1 MTALQDVAAQESQ
14 EIDVSQGGNDSQ
26 ERDWETEARDLGW
39 RPEEDFKGDKS
50 LWVDAQT
57 FVKRGEE
64 VMPILK
70 SQLKTLKGE
79 LAEMRKEFRKAN
91 EFFSNS
97 EQRGY
102 ERAMADIQAKAEAA
116 AEVGDKAGVRAALEK
131 AAKLNKPTEAPKAEQ
146 ISREDLANWFAD
158 NPWYKSDHS
167 KTAFADL
174 IGEELAEK
182 RGGNLTKDDFDEIT
196 RRVDERF
203 AEKSRAKSAV
213 EGSTPRTTKRG
224 EKTLADLPPEARRQA
239 EKWERDG
246 ICSTKDYLKNYQW
259 DS

>member
-158 NPWYKSDHS
+158 NPWYKSDH
-167 KTAFADL
+167 
-174 IGEELAEK
+174 
-182 RGGNLTKDDFDEIT
+182 
-196 RRVDERF
+196 
-203 AEKSRAKSAV
+203 
-213 EGSTPRTTKRG
+213 
-224 EKTLADLPPEARRQA
+224 
-239 EKWERDG
+239 
-246 ICSTKDYLKNYQW
+246 
-259 DS
+259 